1 MSYCRASR
9 FAIESKKIMR
19 FVMTRITLIAFVL
32 LTGYFYTTGKSV
44 DENGPQINSFTNLA
58 GQKTTVADARLS
70 RTSGQLLHVSK
81 AQTGGSRS
89 DGLNQTDEMAKLIQ
103 SSWDIGAAAPELPA
117 RNPRRLVSPSP
128 RLVVATHKSSLS
140 LIKAAALVKPKTRQ
154 IFGEVRNKVT
164 SASVKP
170 LAINYQQRYLKTH
183 KSVLGPRLTAVL
195 VKRELR
201 RVGCYRG
208 NVTSSW
214 NKDARTAI
222 ETFNLNTGAKLPS
235 ERPTVRSLE
244 KIQKVTKIV
253 CSNKINAKRRVIADV
268 SPGLGTSKTKS
279 LKKAEP
285 WRGKVQRQIKQPNN
299 STRRALPIVAPLY
312 KSNRKMRLVGT
323 YNSHIRIKRRR
334 RARIYPHWRSKKYR
348 IARRKARRRP
358 LVRSWRRHNRPRKF
372 GFKLSGGSFS
382 DNN

>member
-1 MSYCRASR
+1 
-9 FAIESKKIMR
+9 
-19 FVMTRITLIAFVL
+19 MTRITLIAFVL
-32 LTGYFYTTGKSV
+32 LTGYFYMTGKSV

-58 GQKTTVADARLS
+58 GPKTTVADARLS
-70 RTSGQLLHVSK
+70 RT
-81 AQTGGSRS
+81 
-89 DGLNQTDEMAKLIQ
+89 DGLNQTDEMAKLIL
-103 SSWDIGAAAPELPA
+103 SSWDTGTAAPELPA

-140 LIKAAALVKPKTRQ
+140 AIKAAALVKPKTRQ

-170 LAINYQQRYLKTH
+170 LAINYQQRYIKTH

-222 ETFNLNTGAKLPS
+222 ETFNLNTGAKLTS

-244 KIQKVTKIV
+244 KIQQVTKIV
-253 CSNKINAKRRVIADV
+253 CSDKINARRRVIADV
-268 SPGLGTSKTKS
+268 SPVPRLGTSKTKT

-285 WRGKVQRQIKQPNN
+285 WRGKVQRQIKQPSN
-299 STRRALPIVAPLY
+299 STRRALPIVAPRY

-323 YNSHIRIKRRR
+323 YNSRIRIKQRR
-334 RARIYPHWRSKKYR
+334 RARIYPHMRGKRYY
-348 IARRKARRRP
+348 IVRRKARRRP

-382 DNN
+382 ENN